1 LQLATHPGG
10 FNLVQESWMKT
21 VQFGGGY
28 ISPAIKAHLAK
39 KKVEMG
45 GGIIS
50 PAVKAH
56 VAKKPAVLVGGGI
69 ISPSVVA
76 HLAK

>member
-1 LQLATHPGG
+1 LQSVIRPGG

-21 VQFGGGY
+21 VQFGGGF

-39 KKVEMG
+39 KTVEMG
-45 GGIIS
+45 GGLIS

-56 VAKKPAVLVGGGI
+56 VAKKPAVLVGGGL
-69 ISPSVVA
+69 ISPSLVA